1 MFKIDEV
8 TLDYKI
14 KMAGKTR
21 EGLAS
26 SLGIHRTTLSRRI
39 KDGTLTVGDLAGI
52 VKELNLSRQ
61 EVFDIFLSPEV
72 A

>member
-14 KMAGKTR
+14 RMAGKTR
-21 EGLAS
+21 ESLAS
-26 SLGIHRTTLSRRI
+26 DLGIHRSTLSRRI
-39 KDGTLTVGDLAGI
+39 NEGKLTVEDLAGI
-52 VKELNLSRQ
+52 VKELNLSNQ